1 MIGGLDIKI
10 DGGKQAGV
18 ETILCPKQNHNDLEI
33 IKLEK
38 PEILEGIKII
48 EVETIWEVLEYALM
62 ENKLKF
68 QKYIG

>member
-18 ETILCPKQNHNDLEI
+18 ETILCTKQHHNDLEI

-38 PEILEGIKII
+38 PEILEDIKII
-48 EVETIWEVLEYALM
+48 EVETIWEVLEHALM